1 MLLVNRDCMDFMA
14 ELEDSSVDL
23 VVTDPPYGKGIK
35 MNRRKHKDKLCEMIA
50 NDDSLNIVRQCIPE
64 LYRILK
70 PNSACFMFMSQNKI
84 TEVEP
89 MLTDAGFK
97 IKNRIIWDK
106 CVHGV
111 GDLRGSFGS
120 QWEVVFLAV
129 KGRPLIRGKRFND
142 IWRFPRISSQKMLHM
157 NQKPVE
163 LLERMIT
170 SFSDEDNLVF
180 DPFTG
185 SGSTGEACAN
195 TNRRFIG
202 CEIDPYFAN
211 VARQRLVDKL

>member
-1 MLLVNRDCMDFMA
+1 MEFMA
-14 ELEDSSVDL
+14 ELDDGSVDL
-23 VVTDPPYGKGIK
+23 VVTDPPYGKAIK

-50 NDDSLNIVRQCIPE
+50 NDDSLNIVRHCIPE

-84 TEVEP
+84 AEVEP

-97 IKNRIIWDK
+97 IKNRIVWDK
-106 CVHGV
+106 MNHGV
-111 GDLRGSFGS
+111 GDLKGSFGS
-120 QWEVVFLAV
+120 QWEVIFLAV

-142 IWRFPRISSQKMLHM
+142 IWRFPRIASQKMLHM

-163 LLERMIT
+163 LLERVIT
-170 SFSDEDNLVF
+170 SFSDESDLVF
-180 DPFTG
+180 DPFMG
-185 SGSTGEACAN
+185 SGSTGEVCRN

-202 CEIDPYFAN
+202 CEIDPYFAK